1 MKPVVRI
8 KKIKGKEYWYE
19 DTPYYDPDKKQIRH
33 TSRYLGKNINGSPV
47 KMRTEG
53 IPDPSIAAI
62 PIAAY
67 THGNLLPLQDIIRE
81 LRIDEYLAGLAH
93 EREVRTILALAC
105 NRIVRPLAL
114 HQVTTWYEESSLVL
128 THPDLPLS
136 SQSLSELL
144 ADLGTSGVPEK
155 FMELL
160 MRSLGTDSTLIYDIT
175 SLSSYS
181 QLISLLEYGYNRD
194 GLELPQVNFS
204 LILDTTQAI
213 PVMYDL
219 YPGSIVDVVTL
230 KNTLHRVRSLGI
242 KDYTLILD
250 RGFFSQGNLEEL
262 VNEQL
267 SFVIP
272 ASLTLKAVKE
282 VLTAAQRDLASPQY
296 LRKYQTD
303 PIFVK
308 PVTLRVRDKEIAGF
322 CYYDLQRE
330 QDERNLFYLRLHDLK
345 QKLES
350 LQIPRWRKPEEV
362 FREWAG
368 PLAKYVAWELQD
380 GRLEVE
386 IRNNAVAQRVNRMGK
401 QIILVRGSMDWEECL
416 TVYRERDAV
425 EKAFRSM
432 KTDLQVMPLKVRTE
446 AMLKGYLFITFLSLI
461 LRMRLL
467 KRMKDTGLLEHY
479 TLEGLLLEL
488 AKIKKIRLAN
498 GEVIT
503 TEISKRQRTIL
514 ENLRVCA

>member
-1 MKPVVRI
+1 MKPIVRI

-19 DTPYYDPDKKQIRH
+19 DTPYYDPEKKQIRH
-33 TSRYLGKNINGSPV
+33 KSRYLGKNINGIPV
-47 KMRTEG
+47 KVRTEG
-53 IPDPSIAAI
+53 APGIAAV
-62 PIAAY
+62 PTEAH

-81 LRIDEYLAGLAH
+81 LRIDEYLAGLTH
-93 EREVRTILALAC
+93 EQEQETILALAC
-105 NRIVRPLAL
+105 NRIIRPLAL
-114 HQVTTWYEESSLVL
+114 HQVATWYEESSLVL

-136 SQSLSELL
+136 SQSISELL
-144 ADLGTSGVPEK
+144 ARLGTSGVPEK
-155 FMELL
+155 FMECLL
-160 MRSLGTDSTLIYDIT
+160 RNLGTDSTLIYDIT
-175 SLSSYS
+175 SLSSSS
-181 QLISLLEYGYNRD
+181 QFISLLEYGYNRD
-194 GLELPQVNFS
+194 GLDLPQVNLS
-204 LILDTTQAI
+204 LILDTVQAI

-230 KNTLHRVRSLGI
+230 KNTLHRVRSLGV
-242 KDYTLILD
+242 KDYTLVLD

-262 VNEQL
+262 LEEEL

-296 LRKYQTD
+296 LQKYQDD

-308 PVTLRVRDKEIAGF
+308 PIALQVRGREVTGF

-330 QDERNLFYLRLHDLK
+330 QDERNLFYIRLHDTK

-350 LQIPRWRKPEEV
+350 VRIPRWRKPEEV
-362 FREWAG
+362 FRERAG
-368 PLAKYVAWELQD
+368 HLANYFTWERQD
-380 GRLEVE
+380 DRLRIE

-401 QIILVRGSMDWEECL
+401 QIILVRGSLDWEECL
-416 TVYRERDAV
+416 TIYRERDAV
-425 EKAFRSM
+425 EKVFRAM
-432 KTDLQVMPLKVRTE
+432 KTDLQVMPLQVRTE
-446 AMLKGYLFITFLSLI
+446 ATLKGYLFITFISLI

-467 KRMKDTGLLEHY
+467 KRMKDAGLLKHY
-479 TLEGLLLEL
+479 TLEGMLLEL
-488 AKIKKIRLAN
+488 AKIKRIRLAN

-514 ENLRVCA
+514 EALGLCA

>member
-1 MKPVVRI
+1 
-8 KKIKGKEYWYE
+8 
-19 DTPYYDPDKKQIRH
+19 
-33 TSRYLGKNINGSPV
+33 
-47 KMRTEG
+47 
-53 IPDPSIAAI
+53 
-62 PIAAY
+62 
-67 THGNLLPLQDIIRE
+67 
-81 LRIDEYLAGLAH
+81 
-93 EREVRTILALAC
+93 
-105 NRIVRPLAL
+105 
-114 HQVTTWYEESSLVL
+114 
-128 THPDLPLS
+128 
-136 SQSLSELL
+136 
-144 ADLGTSGVPEK
+144 
-155 FMELL
+155 MELL

-175 SLSSYS
+175 SLPSYS